1 VLPISAALAI
11 SHLAAIDYLAATG
24 PAFKVAGNHKVLSR
38 QEFTDRYKML
48 RLSLSDERASGYTRI
63 KIKVHIGLCK
73 KSTTGRHY
81 ET

>member
-11 SHLAAIDYLAATG
+11 SHLAAIG

-48 RLSLSDERASGYTRI
+48 RLSLSDEQASGYTRI